1 MFLSNRP
8 LLTICAFGMMVVAC
22 APAAP
27 PGLTEADRAEIR
39 TTTEEA
45 VAIANSSRDWAQY
58 AQIYYAPDAIVMP
71 PNEEVVRGRDAIA
84 SWFENFPPFE
94 DLQFNQVEFDGAGDI
109 AYLYGTYSMIVT
121 LPDAEEPVSD
131 RGKYIEIWRRQED
144 GSWKIMLDI
153 FNSDLPLP
161 VG

>member
-1 MFLSNRP
+1 
-8 LLTICAFGMMVVAC
+8 MMVVAC

-27 PGLTEADRAEIR
+27 PGITEADRAEIR

-45 VAIANSSRDWAQY
+45 LAIANSSRDWAQY
-58 AQIYYAPDAIVMP
+58 AQIHYAPDAIVMP

-94 DLQFNQVEFDGAGDI
+94 GLQFNQVEFDGAGDI
-109 AYLYGTYSMIVT
+109 AYVYGTYSMIVT
-121 LPDAEEPVSD
+121 LPDAEEPVPD
-131 RGKYIEIWRRQED
+131 RGKYIEIWRRQDD
-144 GSWKIMLDI
+144 GSWKIVLDI

-161 VG
+161 EG